1 MYNIIDLPAELYLL
15 VVPYLTAADLATLA
29 LLNRDH
35 YKVVKRTL
43 YDSVEI
49 TKYKSLKL
57 LVRTITKTPAIAL
70 SSWTWV
76 TGLQRMQ
83 DVN

>member
-1 MYNIIDLPAELYLL
+1 MYNIIELPTELYLQ
-15 VVPYLTAADLATLA
+15 VVSYLTAADLATLA
-29 LLNRDH
+29 LVSHDH

-43 YDSVEI
+43 YDRVEI

-57 LVRTITKTPAIAL
+57 LVRTITKTPALAS

-76 TGLQRMQ
+76 AGLQRM
-83 DVN
+83 